1 MTIGLIVL
9 VLSLALGTVAFAATP
24 PPPDTVVITWDGGG
38 IVTGSINATGDQTYD
53 FSVAAG
59 DTSGSFTMNNLL
71 NNPYGYGVNS
81 TNAQFIATV
90 SGGSATYTTVHTD
103 NYAPMYGAAGQSTYS
118 FIGASADGS
127 ASMAMWNNSNYA
139 FLQEANYG
147 HAWTPDGNTF
157 SADASS
163 FQIIHQVTSSEGDY
177 ALVNAFGA
185 GTADLDAMSSDIGAG
200 GLTFG
205 QGAGCYTDASY
216 DGAGTQTVQFSSV
229 GHSSVNQFGI
239 TVSGDGTAGS
249 AAFNLITSFVNGAIS
264 IPNFA
269 AAVN

>member
-1 MTIGLIVL
+1 
-9 VLSLALGTVAFAATP
+9 
-24 PPPDTVVITWDGGG
+24 
-38 IVTGSINATGDQTYD
+38 
-53 FSVAAG
+53 
-59 DTSGSFTMNNLL
+59 MNNLL
-71 NNPYGYGVNS
+71 DNPYGYGVNS

-118 FIGASADGS
+118 FIGASNGS
-127 ASMAMWNNSNYA
+127 ASMAMYTSSNYA
-139 FLQEANYG
+139 FLQETNYG
-147 HAWTPDGNTF
+147 HAWTPGGDTF
-157 SADASS
+157 SADAGS

-177 ALVNAFGA
+177 ALVNAYGA
-185 GTADLDAMSSDIGAG
+185 GTADLDCMSSDIYAG

-216 DGAGTQTVQFSSV
+216 DGTGTQTVQFSSV

-239 TVSGDGTAGS
+239 TVTGDGTAGS
-249 AAFNLITSFVNGAIS
+249 ATFNLITSFVNGAIS

-269 AAVN
+269 ATVN